1 MITFQ
6 SCMTCVIQAF
16 IYPLLS
22 SKANIPVPY
31 LAIFG
36 AVIQSNPLEFSLYFS
51 DFLFLHFLH
60 THDGGQLHLQLLSLD
75 RIHPRCPD
83 IGQYYQRIST
93 IVSFYLRPPAI
104 PTFRAKFSPGI
115 TCSVRARWSPLLWC
129 CLRFIRWVTMQSTT
143 SLWFSQWLLHCSCF
157 MCQHGRMGKCWESR
171 EIQRKWNYL

>member
-1 MITFQ
+1 MPSTRSTGFISKPNTMWSKRHTRTALPCFFERSLMITFQ

-115 TCSVRARWSPLLWC
+115 TCSVRAR
-129 CLRFIRWVTMQSTT
+129 
-143 SLWFSQWLLHCSCF
+143 
-157 MCQHGRMGKCWESR
+157 
-171 EIQRKWNYL
+171 